1 MQRKNGAVLEMTI
14 WNDKIPLVITCL
26 AEKNEFKFHY
36 SLLRTSILAK
46 LTTQLILPYHS
57 TYSNEINDWS

>member
-36 SLLRTSILAK
+36 SFLRTSILAK
-46 LTTQLILPYHS
+46 LTTQLILLY
-57 TYSNEINDWS
+57 N